1 MLHILVDFSVPE
13 EWREMA
19 RVTVEDCVVKVPNR
33 FELVLLAAQ
42 RAREISSGA
51 PLSIDRDDDKNPVVA
66 LREIAEETV
75 GLDHLK
81 TSVVRGMQKH
91 VEIDEPEES
100 HELEL
105 DTALFGIGAPPD
117 AVLDEHFDAEA
128 EADEEDE
135 DGEANEEEA
144 TNEDQEALPEESAV
158 DLAELDEEDELAED
172 MLEVDEEVGL
182 AESPEPDTPSDFD
195 EEL

>member
-1 MLHILVDFSVPE
+1 
-13 EWREMA
+13 MA

-42 RAREISSGA
+42 RAREITSGA

-66 LREIAEETV
+66 LREIADETV
-75 GLDHLK
+75 ALDHLK
-81 TSVVRGMQKH
+81 SSVVRGMQKH

-105 DTALFGIGAPPD
+105 DTALFGIGAP
-117 AVLDEHFDAEA
+117 AGTLLDEDLDTEVEADAEDA
-128 EADEEDE
+128 EDPEDAEEGNEDE
-135 DGEANEEEA
+135 
-144 TNEDQEALPEESAV
+144 EALPAEPAV
-158 DLAELDEEDELAED
+158 DLAQIDEDDELAED
-172 MLEVDEEVGL
+172 MLEVEEEVDL
-182 AESPEPDTPSDFD
+182 ADSPEPDTPGDFD

>member
-1 MLHILVDFSVPE
+1 
-13 EWREMA
+13 MA

-66 LREIAEETV
+66 LREIADETV
-75 GLDHLK
+75 ALDHLK
-81 TSVVRGMQKH
+81 SSVVRGMQKH
-91 VEIDEPEES
+91 VEIDEPEET

-105 DTALFGIGAPPD
+105 DTALFGIGAP
-117 AVLDEHFDAEA
+117 A
-128 EADEEDE
+128 
-135 DGEANEEEA
+135 G
-144 TNEDQEALPEESAV
+144 ALM
-158 DLAELDEEDELAED
+158 DAELDTEVEADSDADADDVEDAEEGNEDEEVLPAETAADLAQLDEDDELAED
-172 MLEVDEEVGL
+172 MLEVEEEVDL
-182 AESPEPDTPSDFD
+182 ADSPEPDAPGDFD

>member
-1 MLHILVDFSVPE
+1 
-13 EWREMA
+13 MA

-66 LREIAEETV
+66 LREIADETV
-75 GLDHLK
+75 ALDHLK
-81 TSVVRGMQKH
+81 SSVVRGMQKH

-105 DTALFGIGAPPD
+105 DTALFGVGAP
-117 AVLDEHFDAEA
+117 A
-128 EADEEDE
+128 
-135 DGEANEEEA
+135 G
-144 TNEDQEALPEESAV
+144 AL
-158 DLAELDEEDELAED
+158 
-172 MLEVDEEVGL
+172 M
-182 AESPEPDTPSDFD
+182 D
-195 EEL
+195 EELDTEVDAEDAGEAAEGDEDEE

>member
-1 MLHILVDFSVPE
+1 
-13 EWREMA
+13 MA

-66 LREIAEETV
+66 LREIADETV
-75 GLDHLK
+75 ALDHLK
-81 TSVVRGMQKH
+81 SSVVRGMQKH

-105 DTALFGIGAPPD
+105 DTALFGIGAP
-117 AVLDEHFDAEA
+117 AGALIDEELEVEADGEDAEDPEDA
-128 EADEEDE
+128 EEGNEDE
-135 DGEANEEEA
+135 
-144 TNEDQEALPEESAV
+144 EALPAETAA
-158 DLAELDEEDELAED
+158 DLAQLDEDDELAED
-172 MLEVDEEVGL
+172 MLEVAEEVDL
-182 AESPEPDTPSDFD
+182 ADSPEPDTPGDFD

>member
-1 MLHILVDFSVPE
+1 
-13 EWREMA
+13 MA

-42 RAREISSGA
+42 RAREITSGA

-66 LREIAEETV
+66 LREIADETV
-75 GLDHLK
+75 ALDHLK
-81 TSVVRGMQKH
+81 SSVVRGMQKH

-105 DTALFGIGAPPD
+105 DTALFGIGAP
-117 AVLDEHFDAEA
+117 AGALMDEELEV
-128 EADEEDE
+128 EADAE
-135 DGEANEEEA
+135 DGEDDEVAEDAEDPEDAEEG
-144 TNEDQEALPEESAV
+144 NEDEEALPAETAA
-158 DLAELDEEDELAED
+158 DLAQLDEDDELAED
-172 MLEVDEEVGL
+172 MLEVAEEVDL
-182 AESPEPDTPSDFD
+182 ADSPEPDTPGDFD

>member
-1 MLHILVDFSVPE
+1 
-13 EWREMA
+13 MA

-66 LREIAEETV
+66 LREIADETV
-75 GLDHLK
+75 ALDHLK
-81 TSVVRGMQKH
+81 SSVVRGMQKH

-105 DTALFGIGAPPD
+105 DTALCGVGAP
-117 AVLDEHFDAEA
+117 AGALMDEELEVEVEADAEDA
-128 EADEEDE
+128 EDLEDAEEGNEDE
-135 DGEANEEEA
+135 
-144 TNEDQEALPEESAV
+144 EALPAETAA
-158 DLAELDEEDELAED
+158 DLAQLDEDDELAED
-172 MLEVDEEVGL
+172 MLEVAEEVDL
-182 AESPEPDTPSDFD
+182 ADSPEPDTPGDFD
-195 EEL
+195 EEH